1 VIDFVAL
8 LLINTMAGYVLLA
21 WYVYAG
27 IDDPDQRK
35 WAPGFV
41 VAGLVALLFGGY
53 LALTWPLPG
62 SYNSAYGEMSV
73 LFGVLL
79 LSAGVVMARGGSLL
93 TLAVYGF
100 FAGLVAVELG
110 IRFVVLGLSQSPL
123 LTGLGFVVSGMGG
136 MLAAPGLFWFKKS
149 RVLRVLVAILLLG
162 AACTWAVVGY
172 GAYWMHMKAFMD
184 LGVHGLPSPK

>member
-1 VIDFVAL
+1 MIDFVAL

-27 IDDPDQRK
+27 IAEPDQRK

-53 LALTWPLPG
+53 LVLTWPLPG

-93 TLAVYGF
+93 TLAGYAF

-110 IRFVVLGLSQSPL
+110 IRFVVLDLSKSPL
-123 LTGLGFVVSGMGG
+123 LTGLGLVVSGMGG
-136 MLAAPGLFWFKKS
+136 VLAAPGLIWFKNN
-149 RVLRVLVAILLLG
+149 RALRVVVAIMLLG
-162 AACTWAVVGY
+162 AAGIWAVVGY

-184 LGVHGLPSPK
+184 LGVHGLPSTK